1 MVNQEEFVKVQE
13 ELAQVQGVVSELDT
27 KLEGLRDEV
36 VQQFDRTARDMNKLQ
51 QVVQESQDGLTKY
64 LEVKMEQ
71 MLVTLQ
77 GGNAQ
82 GILPGEDKSEPQG
95 IKVPSASTFSD
106 GSSSK
111 LTGSNVGIEHPNAQ
125 QGTESAK
132 NNGNSQLT
140 GKYVGLEHPSTLQGT
155 ECTREFRQSRTPH
168 IIRGVKLSDI
178 GAEGSLNFQM
188 GKGGSLNFPAQFRTI
203 YNKVCAQGSQSVV
216 SLIRIMV
223 ILLDSQ
229 SSVTVEQHV
238 TTKLVGKDDQQLN
251 EELRK
256 DFWSVL
262 PEKEG
267 STYDPDI
274 HDELSMDI

>member
-1 MVNQEEFVKVQE
+1 MVNQKEFVKVQE
-13 ELAQVQGVVSELDT
+13 ELAQVQGVVTELDA

-51 QVVQESQDGLTKY
+51 RVVQESQEGMTKY

-82 GILPGEDKSEPQG
+82 GILPGEDKSEHQG

-140 GKYVGLEHPSTLQGT
+140 GKYVGLEQG
-155 ECTREFRQSRTPH
+155 E
-168 IIRGVKLSDI
+168 
-178 GAEGSLNFQM
+178 
-188 GKGGSLNFPAQFRTI
+188 
-203 YNKVCAQGSQSVV
+203 NKS
-216 SLIRIMV
+216 
-223 ILLDSQ
+223 
-229 SSVTVEQHV
+229 
-238 TTKLVGKDDQQLN
+238 KNQL
-251 EELRK
+251 
-256 DFWSVL
+256 
-262 PEKEG
+262 
-267 STYDPDI
+267 
-274 HDELSMDI
+274 

>member
-13 ELAQVQGVVSELDT
+13 ELAQVQGVVTELDT

-36 VQQFDRTARDMNKLQ
+36 VQQFDKTARDMNKLQ
-51 QVVQESQDGLTKY
+51 QLVQDSCEGITKS

-140 GKYVGLEHPSTLQGT
+140 GKYVGLEST
-155 ECTREFRQSRTPH
+155 
-168 IIRGVKLSDI
+168 I
-178 GAEGSLNFQM
+178 
-188 GKGGSLNFPAQFRTI
+188 
-203 YNKVCAQGSQSVV
+203 
-216 SLIRIMV
+216 
-223 ILLDSQ
+223 
-229 SSVTVEQHV
+229 
-238 TTKLVGKDDQQLN
+238 
-251 EELRK
+251 
-256 DFWSVL
+256 
-262 PEKEG
+262 
-267 STYDPDI
+267 
-274 HDELSMDI
+274 